1 MKPGAGNGFTWSFY
15 RNSLIAQNM
24 NKISLASVV
33 IFLNSLA
40 ATAQNCNLAIK
51 DGAKISLTAQSF
63 TNPLIADAKFLKAK
77 DEQQAEQIVAYN
89 AAIAAGKTPA
99 ASNYPMT
106 YTVTKTAL
114 KEGGNEYKMTTSIA
128 GKEYSG
134 YVVCRGD
141 SLFITRNKGILSTP
155 DGTGGIYGYSIQ
167 GVQKLPVKVKVGDRL
182 PAYEDIIIVLPAST
196 DINVKKKVFAGY
208 ETNTTN
214 ESGFFVDSR
223 TGESGVGAYTKTTT
237 REVYNTIDVAVK
249 KTVSNSGHIVH
260 YMFAEVTGEEHIT
273 LSGVTYKAYLIQSQT
288 WSKQTITES
297 FESADDQVNDQQKK
311 LSEKMYRSY
320 DKMMVKKQSTNELGY
335 MVSYLKEWYV
345 PELGG
350 MVKTESYDAHGGIAG
365 GMVLTGIE

>member
-1 MKPGAGNGFTWSFY
+1 MKSFNLTSFT
-15 RNSLIAQNM
+15 
-24 NKISLASVV
+24 
-33 IFLNSLA
+33 IFVSCFA
-40 ATAQNCNLAIK
+40 AAAQNCTVSIK
-51 DGAKISLTAQSF
+51 DGAKIKLTAQSF

-77 DEQQAEQIVAYN
+77 DEQQAAQIVAYN
-89 AAIAAGKTPA
+89 AAIAAGTTPA

-106 YTVTKTAL
+106 YTVKKTAL
-114 KEGGNEYKMTTSIA
+114 KEGGDEFQLTTTIA

-134 YVVCRGD
+134 YSICRGD
-141 SLFITRNKGILSTP
+141 SLFISRNRGILSTP
-155 DGTGGIYGYSIQ
+155 DGKGGIYGYSIQ
-167 GVQKLPVKVKVGDRL
+167 GVQKLPVKIKVGDRL
-182 PAYEDIIIVLPAST
+182 PTYEDIIIILPATT
-196 DINVKKKVFAGY
+196 DINIKKKVFAGY

-237 REVYNTIDVAVK
+237 REVYNTIDVAVR

-260 YMFAEVTGEEHIT
+260 YMFAEVTGEENIT
-273 LSGVTYKAYLIQSQT
+273 LSGLTYKAYLIESQT

-297 FESADDQVNDQQKK
+297 FESADDQVNEQQKK
-311 LSEKMYRSY
+311 LSEKMYKSY

-365 GMVLTGIE
+365 GMMLTGIE